1 MKTMKKERKKKER
14 KKNEQNMPTI
24 EITIKKKLN
33 LQFIS
38 MKKV

>member
-1 MKTMKKERKKKER
+1 MKKERKKKER

-33 LQFIS
+33 F
-38 MKKV
+38 KGN